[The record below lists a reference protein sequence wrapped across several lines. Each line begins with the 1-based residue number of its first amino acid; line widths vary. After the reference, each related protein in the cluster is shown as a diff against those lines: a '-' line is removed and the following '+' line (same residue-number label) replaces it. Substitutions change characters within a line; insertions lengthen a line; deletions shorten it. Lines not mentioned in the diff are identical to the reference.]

1 MPEVQD
7 ESTVSHMAD
16 ILEGKVAP
24 AAPVAAPVAAPA
36 PVADPTPAP
45 AAPAT
50 PAAPVAPPD
59 PAKPTPP
66 TTDPTNTPAAQSA
79 SFDINAELEKISGG
93 AIKSKDEIAA
103 ILDKANKLADFE
115 SKHQTLEQQ
124 NAELKAKVD
133 ANPFANDFTKK
144 LNDLYKSGATETQI
158 QAFTKINAVDDLD
171 TLSATD
177 ARILALQVKNGL
189 TPDEARIYLNSSY
202 KLNPDE
208 YDEATINA
216 ENIRLKV
223 DAQGDR
229 EFLKTHKAEVSAPP
243 VDNSAKEQAEL
254 QQKTTE
260 HIAKLTPM
268 VNNVLNNVAFKGL
281 SLNGKEGAANIV
293 ADFDVSEESKASLK
307 GLVENFVQSQG
318 MNIPATEEGQ
328 KQIEQY
334 AKNLLVIQN
343 YQNWIVNAA
352 SQRELQVRAEYNNP
366 TPVNRGQDAPNPGQ
380 TSRDA
385 FNQRL
390 LESYQ

>member
-16 ILEGKVAP
+16 ILEGKVTP
-24 AAPVAAPVAAPA
+24 AAPVAAPA
-36 PVADPTPAP
+36 PVVDNTPPP
-45 AAPAT
+45 AA
-50 PAAPVAPPD
+50 PAAPVAPVT
-59 PAKPTPP
+59 TPEPPKTP
-66 TTDPTNTPAAQSA
+66 TTEPTNTPAAQPA
-79 SFDINAELEKISGG
+79 AFDLNAELERISGG
-93 AIKSKDEIAA
+93 AIKSPDEIAA
-103 ILDKANKLADFE
+103 ILEKANKAADFE
-115 SKHQTLEQQ
+115 SQHKTLEQQ

-133 ANPFANDFTKK
+133 ANPFANDYTKK

-158 QAFTKINAVDDLD
+158 QAFTKINAVADLD

-189 TPDEARIYLNSSY
+189 TADEARIYLNSSY

-243 VDNSAKEQAEL
+243 VDNTAKEQAEL
-254 QQKTTE
+254 QQKTAE
-260 HIAKLTPM
+260 HIDKLKPL
-268 VNNVLNNVAFKGL
+268 VNNVLNGVSFKGL
-281 SLNGKEGAANIV
+281 SLNGKDGAQNIV

-366 TPVNRGQDAPNPGQ
+366 TPVNRGQEAPNPGR
-380 TSRDA
+380 TSKEAFDA
-385 FNQRL
+385 QL
-390 LESYQ
+390 LERYQ